1 MRLPHETSGHR
12 AADGHDDGSISRARA
27 RRGRSP
33 GLPAM
38 GLNVAPMI
46 DVVFLLLMYFLLIA
60 EFKRPEESMSL
71 SIARAG
77 AGMVADPFALPEA
90 PITIRVES
98 FGQGRGEARWS
109 ADSAMIGSGASFDM
123 LTRAAAEK
131 RGSVLSPEQRFDIE
145 PAAGCRW
152 EHAVEAVNAIR
163 LARFSQVRLAEA
175 AP

>member
-1 MRLPHETSGHR
+1 MNAPHGTPGHG
-12 AADGHDDGSISRARA
+12 APDSAEEGSLSPART

-71 SIARAG
+71 SIARSG
-77 AGMVADPFALPEA
+77 AGIVADPFALPEA
-90 PITIRVES
+90 PIRIRVES
-98 FGQGRGEARWS
+98 IGQGRGEARWS
-109 ADSAMIGSGASFDM
+109 SDSGMIGSGASFDA

-131 RGSVLSPEQRFDIE
+131 RGTVLSPEQRFDIE
-145 PAAGCRW
+145 PAPGCRW

-163 LARFSQVRLAEA
+163 LARFSQVRLAETT
-175 AP
+175 P